1 MKEEKDYI
9 KDIVAMRSMM
19 ERSSKFLSLSG
30 LACIMVG
37 VYALSGAFIA
47 YKFFHFNPDKIVDN
61 NIQSG
66 SLPSGFL
73 NVVFL
78 AIIILILAIGT
89 AIFLSYKK
97 ANKSGEKSWN
107 PTVRRL
113 LINMAVPLISG
124 GILILVLIFQGFIG
138 LIAPFTLLFYGLALY
153 NASKFTY
160 EELRSLG
167 LIEIGLGLISSY
179 FVEYG
184 LLFWTL
190 GFGVVHVIYGIY
202 LRYRYER

>member
-9 KDIVAMRSMM
+9 RDIVAMRSMM

-30 LACIMVG
+30 LACIIAG

-47 YKFFHFNPDKIVDN
+47 YKIFNFNPDKIVDD

-73 NVVFL
+73 KIVFL
-78 AIIILILAIGT
+78 AILILILAIGT

-113 LINMAVPLISG
+113 LINMAVPLIAG
-124 GILILVLIFQGFIG
+124 GLLILVLIFKGFIG
-138 LIAPFTLLFYGLALY
+138 FIAPFTLLFYGLALY
-153 NASKFTY
+153 NASKFTF

-179 FVEYG
+179 FIEYG

-190 GFGVVHVIYGIY
+190 GFGIVHIIYGIY
-202 LRYRYER
+202 LRYKYER